1 MGKHPALNSA
11 YTDEWM
17 HLDTDAP
24 RPEDAMVLKDDEDAE
39 GHIDHWMGVVMGQFR
54 GQKMPVLV
62 MSALGNV
69 SLVPLVDNG
78 VDLSDEVVW
87 WAPWPK
93 ISLPIN
99 LMSILGSGN

>member
-1 MGKHPALNSA
+1 MGKHPAINLA
-11 YTDEWM
+11 CAEGWM
-17 HLDTDAP
+17 HLDADAP
-24 RPEDAMVLKDDEDAE
+24 RPADAMVLKDDEDAE

-62 MSALGNV
+62 MSALGHV

-78 VDLSDEVVW
+78 VDFSDEVVW

-93 ISLPIN
+93 ISFPLN
-99 LMSILGSGN
+99 LSSILGSGN